1 MLRGFTYKIPADN
14 HQSPAKIFTCEI
26 SAYLSKRL

>member
-14 HQSPAKIFTCEI
+14 HQSPQKFSHSEI